1 MEIIGTITSKESAEV
16 FDASVW
22 VDEYGDYLFSFAASR
37 VRDEW
42 TAEDLVQETLLA
54 AMQARKN
61 FNEKSSEKTW
71 LCGILKHKIID
82 HFRKSSRETQ
92 ISDEEADLSSYDYL
106 FREEGVWKG
115 HWTAAARPIVWQE
128 NPEEVLEHAEF
139 RGILSHCLGELPERV
154 ANCFALREMEG
165 LDAKEICETLHISA
179 NNFWV
184 MMHRARLHL
193 RRCIDFN
200 WFRKAKD

>member
-1 MEIIGTITSKESAEV
+1 MHIQTAENIKEL
-16 FDASVW
+16 DPTVW
-22 VDEYGDYLFSFAASR
+22 VDRHGDYLYSFALSR
-37 VRDEW
+37 VRDESA
-42 TAEDLVQETLLA
+42 AEDLVQETLLA
-54 AMQARKN
+54 AMQSNSFQA
-61 FNEKSSEKTW
+61 KSSEKTW

-82 HFRKSSRETQ
+82 HFRKSSREVEL
-92 ISDEEADLSSYDYL
+92 SDEEVDLSSYDYL

-115 HWTAAARPIVWQE
+115 HWSAEARPAVWAE
-128 NPEEVLEHAEF
+128 NPEKVLEHTEF

-154 ANCFALREMEG
+154 GNCFTLREMDG
-165 LDAKEICETLHISA
+165 LHASEICKILGIST

-200 WFRKAKD
+200 WFREGRD